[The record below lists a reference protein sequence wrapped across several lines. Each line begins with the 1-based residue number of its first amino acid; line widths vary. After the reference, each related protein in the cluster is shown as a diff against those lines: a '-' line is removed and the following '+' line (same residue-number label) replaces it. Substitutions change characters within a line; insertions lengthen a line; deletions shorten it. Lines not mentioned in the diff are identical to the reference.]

1 MEYVYYAYTLV
12 TVVLL
17 IYMLTK
23 LRNPALYLIAGA
35 LITGFVIIS
44 QMALDDTKGYPVH
57 QKSIDNEPFL
67 VYSYRSGDWI
77 YVWVRHSDDDEPRT
91 YRIENT
97 TQNKRSMSR
106 AMSKLKKGVPIKVV
120 KKTKKHQEY
129 NESEYSFDEIIPKDL
144 IPKSKD

>member
-67 VYSYRSGDWI
+67 VYSYRSEDWI
-77 YVWVRHSDDDEPRT
+77 YVWVRHADDDEPRT

-106 AMSKLKKGVPIKVV
+106 AMTKLKKGVPIKVV
-120 KKTKKHQEY
+120 KKTKKQQEY
-129 NESEYSFDEIIPKDL
+129 NESEYSFDEIIPKDI